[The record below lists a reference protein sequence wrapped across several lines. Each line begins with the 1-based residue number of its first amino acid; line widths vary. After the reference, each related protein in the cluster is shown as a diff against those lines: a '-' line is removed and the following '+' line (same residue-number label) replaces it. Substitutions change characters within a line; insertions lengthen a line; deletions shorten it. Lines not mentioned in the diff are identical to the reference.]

1 MFCES
6 STIHPGYPATRL
18 RVESYHL
25 SKNLNINQPWPNE
38 STPYM
43 SVDPHPPSGPKRK
56 CGAEAVAQTDCVV
69 YRLRRSTMDTL
80 EREDPAAAVLLQKVL
95 LRDLSQLMAQFL
107 CPLQVGLLD
116 VGVGDGGKLI
126 DFLIWMWLDIWVK
139 CY

>member
-1 MFCES
+1 
-6 STIHPGYPATRL
+6 
-18 RVESYHL
+18 
-25 SKNLNINQPWPNE
+25 
-38 STPYM
+38 M

-107 CPLQVGLLD
+107 CPLQVGM
-116 VGVGDGGKLI
+116 VGGWGWGGDGGKLI
-126 DFLIWMWLDIWVK
+126 DFLIWMWLDSWVK

>member
-1 MFCES
+1 
-6 STIHPGYPATRL
+6 
-18 RVESYHL
+18 
-25 SKNLNINQPWPNE
+25 
-38 STPYM
+38 
-43 SVDPHPPSGPKRK
+43 
-56 CGAEAVAQTDCVV
+56 
-69 YRLRRSTMDTL
+69 MDTL